1 MPWKACTT
9 MSERS
14 ELVRRHLD
22 GGEPVAGLARAYGV
36 SRKTA
41 HKWIA
46 RARAGEDLT
55 EHSRRPHHAPRQTA
69 PALEAAVLAE
79 KAAHP
84 SWGGRK
90 LHHRLRQRG
99 LDPVPAPSTIEK
111 ILRRHGWV
119 PQAHA
124 ARPLTRFEAAAPHA
138 LWQLDFKGWHPLRAG
153 RVHPLTVLDD
163 HSRFLLDVRC
173 LGTQTLATVQP
184 ALTALFERYGLPW
197 AILCDHGPPWGTS
210 RAAGLTRF
218 EVWLI
223 QLDIAVLHGRP
234 YHPQTQGKL
243 ERLHRTLKAEV
254 FANHTYPDLAAA
266 QRACDRFRT
275 EYNECRP
282 HEALAYA
289 VPVSRFRHS
298 PRALP
303 AQLPDPVY
311 PDGAAIR
318 RVSGRGTIHY
328 HGHVV
333 HVSEGLIGQQVGLVP
348 TAQDG
353 VIRILFHTHT
363 VRQID
368 LRTPEM

>member
-22 GGEPVAGLARAYGV
+22 AGEPVAVLARAYGV

-46 RARAGEDLT
+46 RARAGEELA

-69 PALEAAVLAE
+69 RALEAAVLAE
-79 KAAHP
+79 KMTHP

-99 LDPVPAPSTIEK
+99 LQPVPAPSTIEK
-111 ILRRHGWV
+111 ILRRHGWEPGV
-119 PQAHA
+119 RA
-124 ARPLTRFEAAAPHA
+124 ARPPIRFEAAAPHE
-138 LWQLDFKGWHPLRAG
+138 LWQLDFKGWHPLRTG

-163 HSRFLLDVRC
+163 HSRFLVDVRC
-173 LGTQTLATVQP
+173 LGSQTLATVQP
-184 ALTALFERYGLPW
+184 VLTTLFERYGLPW

-210 RAAGLTRF
+210 RALGLTRF

-254 FANHTYPDLAAA
+254 FANRTYPDLATA
-266 QRACDRFRT
+266 QHACDHFRT
-275 EYNECRP
+275 EYNELRP

-289 VPVSRFRHS
+289 VPVSRFRQS
-298 PRALP
+298 PRAFPAHLP
-303 AQLPDPVY
+303 APVY
-311 PDGAAIR
+311 PDDAEVR
-318 RVSGRGTIHY
+318 RVSDRGTIRY
-328 HGHVV
+328 QGRVILI
-333 HVSEGLIGQQVGLVP
+333 SEGLVGQQVGVVA

-363 VRQID
+363 VRQFD
-368 LRTPEM
+368 LREPTM